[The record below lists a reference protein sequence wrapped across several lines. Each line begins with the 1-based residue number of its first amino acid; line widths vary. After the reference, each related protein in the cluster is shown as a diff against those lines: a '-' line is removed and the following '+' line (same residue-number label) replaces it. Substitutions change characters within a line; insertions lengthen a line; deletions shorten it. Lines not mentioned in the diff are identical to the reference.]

1 MFALDTNV
9 IIHYFQQKGRV
20 AERLRGVELKDVA
33 IPAIVH
39 YELEIGAAR
48 SEYSARRRKDIDSL
62 MRVVRVLEFDSRS
75 AVAAALVRSTLEAR
89 KASIGSI
96 DFLIAGTAIAHG
108 ATLVT
113 HNTAEFKRV
122 PGLKIVDWY

>member
-1 MFALDTNV
+1 MFALDTNA

-20 AERLRGVELKDVA
+20 AERLRNVSLRDIGV
-33 IPAIVH
+33 PAIVQ
-39 YELEIGAAR
+39 YELEVGATQSQHA
-48 SEYSARRRKDIDSL
+48 AKRRKDIDAL
-62 MRVVRVLEFDSRS
+62 LRVVQVLEFNSKA
-75 AVAAALVRSTLEAR
+75 AVAASIVRSKLEAR
-89 KASIGSI
+89 GAMIGSI
-96 DFLIAGTAIAHG
+96 DFLVAGTAIAHG